1 MTSEKLTYLVDGLRK
16 LRTGALL
23 QLIAVIISVFA
34 LIYMFIVM
42 GLGFMTLNPT
52 MMASA
57 FIGALASLILIGT
70 LIGILLLVGFIYWFM
85 SAGRLK
91 EYDQRLGIGRTGVL
105 LVVIGIILLIFGG
118 AIAATSLLTLSKHMI
133 SEGIPYYGLA
143 ALGGFIAILG
153 IGGILIFIGWILFS
167 IMLMRLGDLEDV
179 SGSIHTAGILYLIG
193 VILSII
199 PYANFI
205 GLILTLVA
213 VILIYT
219 GAGET
224 LNRLGY

>member
-1 MTSEKLTYLVDGLRK
+1 
-16 LRTGALL
+16 
-23 QLIAVIISVFA
+23 
-34 LIYMFIVM
+34 
-42 GLGFMTLNPT
+42 MTLNPT